1 MKTKL
6 LFAILSLLVLFS
18 FGCLLLGMYHTDLVI
33 IAAGVLLGTASG
45 LLYLE
50 VKKIMANPFEKG

>member
-6 LFAILSLLVLFS
+6 LFTILSLLGLFS
-18 FGCLLLGMYHTDLVI
+18 FGCLLLGIYRTDLVI
-33 IAAGVLLGTASG
+33 IAAGILFGTASA

-50 VKKIMANPFEKG
+50 VKKMMINPFKKG